1 MEAVSA
7 VQCWRRILAA
17 PCARLAL
24 GLLLAGSACS
34 LPGVSGAGAATRLG
48 PGSVP
53 DLGPLVFTSEDGAN
67 ELVIEGLVQVTATRL
82 PDARRPDGL
91 GRLKRLRPEFSGRI
105 ADVIRF
111 HLEPKLKTDDFY
123 YEEAWLGT
131 DVFDGDGVLMLGRM
145 KAPFNLEEVRSR
157 THIDFPRF
165 SIVNQ
170 LAPVEDHGVFLN
182 GTSPS
187 GRWEYGLAAYNG
199 TGDSDTTSSRDV
211 AARLMVHP
219 FADDEGSAWRN
230 LQVGVAA
237 THGRQDR
244 AVGGNSIENEIG
256 LGVVSFAPGVRL
268 DGERWR
274 AGLEGA
280 WFDGPWF
287 VQTEY
292 VVMQQEMSLAGTG
305 TDVSLKGGYVTLSRV
320 LTGESKSFKGVVPDD
335 PFDPRTGA
343 GTGAWVAALR
353 LSSLSIDDDL
363 MTAGLAAPGAFTDHI
378 RNVSLGLNW
387 IPNTHTIVRSSVVHS
402 MYDRPVAVGAGT
414 DDRETALMVELQFH
428 F

>member
-7 VQCWRRILAA
+7 AACWIR
-17 PCARLAL
+17 ARALLRVPL
-24 GLLLAGSACS
+24 GLLLACVSCAV
-34 LPGVSGAGAATRLG
+34 PGAVG
-48 PGSVP
+48 PGTRPAPGSDP
-53 DLGPLVFTSEDGAN
+53 DFGPLVFTSEDGAN
-67 ELVIEGLVQVTATRL
+67 ELVVEGLLQMTATFL
-82 PDARRPDGL
+82 PDGRRPAGL

-111 HLEPKLKTDDFY
+111 HLEPKLKTDDFD

-131 DVFDGDGVLMLGRM
+131 TLFDERAILMLGRM

-165 SIVNQ
+165 SVLNQ
-170 LAPVEDHGVFLN
+170 LAPMEDHGVFLN
-182 GTSPS
+182 GTSAS

-211 AARLMVHP
+211 AARLMLHP
-219 FADDEGSAWRN
+219 FVGDEESVLRN
-230 LQVGVAA
+230 LQVGIAA
-237 THGRQDR
+237 TGGRQDR
-244 AVGGNSIENEIG
+244 SVGGNSIENEIG

-268 DGERWR
+268 DGSRWR

-280 WFDGPWF
+280 WFHGPWF

-292 VVMQQEMSLAGTG
+292 IVMQQEMSLAGSD
-305 TDVSLKGGYVTLSRV
+305 TDIDFEGGYVTLSRV
-320 LTGESKSFKGVVPDD
+320 LTGEDKTFKGVVPRD
-335 PFDPRTGA
+335 PFDPRTGT

-353 LSSLSIDDDL
+353 LSSLHIDRDL

-387 IPNTHTIVRSSVVHS
+387 IPNTHTIVRTSVVHS
-402 MYDRPVAVGAGT
+402 MYDRPIATAGGT
-414 DDRETALMVELQFH
+414 DDRESALMVEVQFH